1 MYHVLTETSH
11 ICPTKPVDV
20 QLHLNPPFSCWHD
33 PLFWQGSGLQAS
45 AEVSHLSVG
54 KESNKNDK
62 YVINN
67 PNNSDILLEVI
78 SHKIVNYHK
87 L

>member
-1 MYHVLTETSH
+1 MFTDT
-11 ICPTKPVDV
+11 
-20 QLHLNPPFSCWHD
+20 
-33 PLFWQGSGLQAS
+33 WQGSELQAL
-45 AEVSHLSVG
+45 ADVSHLSVG

-78 SHKIVNYHK
+78 SHKIVKYQQILFHRKTHIIGDFNRNYM
-87 L
+87 LENFCRMEIIDEC

>member
-1 MYHVLTETSH
+1 
-11 ICPTKPVDV
+11 
-20 QLHLNPPFSCWHD
+20 
-33 PLFWQGSGLQAS
+33 LFWQGSELQAL
-45 AEVSHLSVG
+45 ADVSHLSVG

-78 SHKIVNYHK
+78 SHKIVKYHK